1 MNPRINELIDYLDR
15 ERADLDRAIASVPAA
30 RHTTK
35 PSPEAYSVAE
45 VVNHL
50 AITDRRV
57 TMLLT
62 KITGEAKGNGAP
74 PDQETSPIL
83 PTIDVNKVL
92 DRTTKLR
99 NPRADP
105 PADCNVADGLV
116 ALDAARNDL
125 KALMQKK
132 DLPSLGGV
140 TAPHPAFGPMTG
152 YEWIAFMAAHTRR
165 HADQIRE
172 LAATALRGQAP

>member
-1 MNPRINELIDYLDR
+1 MNPRISELADYLDR
-15 ERADLDRAIASVPAA
+15 ERAELDRAIASVSAA
-30 RHTTK
+30 EHNVK

-57 TMLLT
+57 TALLT
-62 KITGEAKGNGAP
+62 KITGEARANGAP
-74 PDQETSPIL
+74 PDTETTAIL
-83 PTIDVNKVL
+83 PTIDVRKVL
-92 DRTTKLR
+92 DRTSKIR
-99 NPRADP
+99 NPRGDP
-105 PADCNVADGLV
+105 PPDCNVKDGL
-116 ALDAARNDL
+116 AARDGARNDL

-152 YEWIAFMAAHTRR
+152 YEWIAFVAAHTRR

-172 LAATALRGQAP
+172 VGSTLSNA